1 MVTPATIREA
11 PTTVPPGI
19 PAEAAA
25 TVTPEIIPEG
35 PATVVPATT
44 PEIPDTVAPTVTSQE
59 PTPAVTASATPP
71 PRMPFV
77 ERAFPKLDFNGLTN
91 LAQPI
96 GGDDRL
102 FVTEQAGRILA
113 FPNDQDADVLEV
125 FLDIRDRVNNSGSE
139 EGLLGLAF
147 DPRFADNGYLF
158 VYYSASGP
166 RRSVLSRFTA
176 HGGRDE
182 GDPDSELVI
191 LEVPQP
197 FGNHNG
203 GQIAFGPDGY
213 LYIGLGDGGAAGDPR
228 SNGRNTA
235 TLLGSVLRIA
245 VSESTEAIPY
255 RIPADNPLLGQ
266 PGARP
271 EIWAYGLRN
280 PWRFSFDR
288 DSGDLWV
295 ADVGQNRLEEVDL
308 VTAGGDYGWNTME
321 GTRCFSP
328 PNSCDASGTIPPVWE
343 YSADEGCSIIGG
355 YVYRGPGLPSL
366 SGAYVFGDYC
376 AGKIWAIRYDSARV
390 TESLLVADTD
400 LRITSFGEDRDGRLY
415 VLSQRSGIYRLR
427 N

>member
-1 MVTPATIREA
+1 MFLQLLPRFQTQSR
-11 PTTVPPGI
+11 PP
-19 PAEAAA
+19 
-25 TVTPEIIPEG
+25 
-35 PATVVPATT
+35 
-44 PEIPDTVAPTVTSQE
+44 SLHRR

-288 DSGDLWV
+288 DSGDLWA

-321 GTRCFSP
+321 GTKCFSP
-328 PNSCDASGTIPPVWE
+328 PDSCDASGTIPPVWE

-415 VLSQRSGIYRLR
+415 VLSQRSGIYRLG